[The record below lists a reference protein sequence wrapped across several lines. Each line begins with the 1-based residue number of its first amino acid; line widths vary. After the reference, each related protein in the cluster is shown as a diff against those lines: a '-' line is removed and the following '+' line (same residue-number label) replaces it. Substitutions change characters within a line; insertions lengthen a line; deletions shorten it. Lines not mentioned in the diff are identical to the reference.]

1 MLSCAKSYDS
11 KFTSKFSEYF
21 KEMRSQHNYNTR
33 GKKEGTIFKITPK
46 NTTYGLNSLYHRAT
60 VNWNGLFKN
69 NGLEF
74 DKYFS

>member
-1 MLSCAKSYDS
+1 
-11 KFTSKFSEYF
+11 
-21 KEMRSQHNYNTR
+21 MRSQHNYNTR

-46 NTTYGLNSLYHRAT
+46 NTIYVLNSLYHRAT
-60 VNWNGLFKN
+60 INWNRLLKN

>member
-1 MLSCAKSYDS
+1 
-11 KFTSKFSEYF
+11 
-21 KEMRSQHNYNTR
+21 MRSQHNYNTR

-60 VNWNGLFKN
+60 VNWNGLLKN

>member
-46 NTTYGLNSLYHRAT
+46 NTTYVLNSLYHRAT
-60 VNWNGLFKN
+60 IDWNRLLKN